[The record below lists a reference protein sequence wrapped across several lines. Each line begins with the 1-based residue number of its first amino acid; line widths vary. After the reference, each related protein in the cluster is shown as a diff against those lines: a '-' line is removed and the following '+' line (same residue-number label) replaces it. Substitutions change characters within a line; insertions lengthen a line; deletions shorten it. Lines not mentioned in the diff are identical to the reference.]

1 MKKNKLL
8 VLFISTFYLSA
19 FTFGGGYVIVTLM
32 RKKFVE
38 EYHWIDEEEML
49 DLIAIAQSS
58 PGAIAVNGAIVVGYK
73 LYGILGII
81 VSVLGTIIPPFII
94 ISLLS
99 VFYNLVK
106 DNLIISLMLQGMQAG
121 VGAVICSVVF
131 SMTSGLLKEKQMIY
145 PIIMILAFIANI
157 FFGVN
162 VTYIILICLLIGCIY
177 TFLHKEG
184 AK

>member
-1 MKKNKLL
+1 M
-8 VLFISTFYLSA
+8 
-19 FTFGGGYVIVTLM
+19 
-32 RKKFVE
+32 
-38 EYHWIDEEEML
+38 
-49 DLIAIAQSS
+49 
-58 PGAIAVNGAIVVGYK
+58 VGYK

-131 SMTSGLLKEKQMIY
+131 SMTNGLLKEKQTIY
-145 PIIMILAFIANI
+145 PIIMVLAFIANI

-177 TFLHKEG
+177 TFLHKED